1 MKEYGTEEKFVEVL
15 EIIISIALKWG
26 FNKNYAY
33 KSTIKNTTGKATS
46 VHQDHFHLGLR

>member
-26 FNKNYAY
+26 FNKTMIT
-33 KSTIKNTTGKATS
+33 K
-46 VHQDHFHLGLR
+46 VL